1 MTMSSTSSS
10 PFSVCWRSGKATLSK
25 TFIEPNSA
33 PSWNSSPNF
42 LRISNRSSS
51 GMFGTDSPWT
61 STSPESGYSS
71 PTMCLMQT
79 DLPVP
84 DGPRIIDT
92 IPSGS
97 PMFRPRRICV
107 RPNAL

>member
-1 MTMSSTSSS
+1 MTMSSISSS
-10 PFSVCWRSGKATLSK
+10 PFSVCWRSGNATLSN

-33 PSWNSSPNF
+33 PSWNSRPNF
-42 LRISNRSSS
+42 LRISNSSSS
-51 GMFGTDSPWT
+51 GMFGTDSPCT
-61 STSPESGYSS
+61 RMSPSSGYSS
-71 PTMCLMQT
+71 PTMCLMHT

-92 IPSGS
+92 IPSGR
-97 PMFRPRRICV
+97 PMFSPRRICV